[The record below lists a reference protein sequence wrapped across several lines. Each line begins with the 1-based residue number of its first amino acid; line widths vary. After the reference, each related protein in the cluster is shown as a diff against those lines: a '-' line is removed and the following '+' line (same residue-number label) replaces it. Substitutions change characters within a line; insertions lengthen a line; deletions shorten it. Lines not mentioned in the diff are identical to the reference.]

1 MIKTLLLLVLDVYTM
16 LVFARVIVSWIGL
29 SPTNPVEKL
38 LSSAVD
44 PATKPIQKFTAVG
57 GLDFSPIIL
66 IFGLQLL
73 QRFVQT
79 TL

>member
-16 LVFARVIVSWIGL
+16 LVFARVITSWIGL
-29 SPTNPVEKL
+29 SPNNPIEKL

-44 PATKPIQKFTAVG
+44 PATKPIQKFTVAG

-73 QRFVQT
+73 QRFVQSS
-79 TL
+79 L

>member
-16 LVFARVIVSWIGL
+16 LVFARVITSWIGL
-29 SPTNPVEKL
+29 SPTNPIEKL

-44 PATKPIQKFTAVG
+44 PATRPIQQYTSVG

-66 IFGLQLL
+66 IFALQLL
-73 QRFVQT
+73 QRFVQSS
-79 TL
+79 L